1 MPAIETFRRIV
12 DPNDC
17 DMLGHMNI
25 SRYFACVSD
34 AGLGLMTA
42 FGLGQDQII
51 AGRKQAFAVVHFDT
65 TFHKEVRPGEWIYIR
80 SGITEIGR
88 RSATFH
94 HRMYRATDD
103 FLLFDAT
110 AKAVLMDLDSRRA
123 TVIDDDLAA
132 NMREFVIEE
141 TAAG

>member
-12 DPNDC
+12 DPADC

-51 AGRKQAFAVVHFDT
+51 AGRRQAFAVVHFDT
-65 TFHKEVRPGEWIYIR
+65 TFHKEVLPGDWIYIR
-80 SGITEIGR
+80 SGVGEIGN
-88 RSATFH
+88 RSCTIRH
-94 HRMYRATDD
+94 EMHRATDD
-103 FLLFDAT
+103 ALLFEAT
-110 AKAVLMDLDSRRA
+110 AKAVLMDLEARRA
-123 TVIDDDLAA
+123 TVIDEDLRKGMERFMVGA
-132 NMREFVIEE
+132 
-141 TAAG
+141 

>member
-1 MPAIETFRRIV
+1 MPMIETFRRIV

-51 AGRKQAFAVVHFDT
+51 SGRQQAFAVVHFDS
-65 TFHKEVRPGEWIYIR
+65 TFHKEVLPGEWIYIR
-80 SGITEIGR
+80 SGICEIGR
-88 RSATFH
+88 RSSSFH
-94 HRMYRATDD
+94 HQMYRASDD
-103 FLLFDAT
+103 TLLFEAT
-110 AKAVLMDLDSRRA
+110 AKAVLMDLSTRKA
-123 TVIDDDLAA
+123 AVIDAALAER
-132 NMREFVIEE
+132 MQPYLIE
-141 TAAG
+141 G